1 MKNYYYIK
9 IYFLFNIYNLME
21 DNYTEVTDEEFIEL
35 YLSNK
40 DFQNNEYLT
49 ELYENMV
56 LNVFVYYH
64 KFVIKIS
71 CFYLISF
78 QKLL

>member
-56 LNVFVYYH
+56 L
-64 KFVIKIS
+64 K
-71 CFYLISF
+71 
-78 QKLL
+78 KLNESKCICLLS